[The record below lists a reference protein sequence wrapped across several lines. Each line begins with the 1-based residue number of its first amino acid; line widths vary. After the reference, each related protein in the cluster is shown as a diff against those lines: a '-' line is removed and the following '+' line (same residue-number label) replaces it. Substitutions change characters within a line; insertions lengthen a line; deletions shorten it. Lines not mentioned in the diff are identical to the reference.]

1 MLVSRIFRSRQKR
14 IASFSLALGQD
25 SVLGIFGLPAQP
37 ASVTPH
43 CLPIEAGANAPA
55 RAVTSALRAMFD
67 TGGDSTVANLVL
79 SSRYCRYLS
88 LPWSDALLDRP
99 ASANYLRQAFVDAY
113 GDGAADWYIVIPDTP
128 YGQTVVACAVERAVL
143 DQVRDTSL
151 ASRLSNVRPYFS
163 AAYELFRKEIDA
175 ANAVFAV
182 VEENLMTVGRICER
196 SVVEVDVLSAGE
208 AWPAVL
214 VAWLSRTALLE
225 GEPGPVFV
233 ACPPAWRGSAPQETG
248 ADWRFLEWPEPVR
261 ELVATNPALALA
273 ACLQ

>member
-1 MLVSRIFRSRQKR
+1 
-14 IASFSLALGQD
+14 
-25 SVLGIFGLPAQP
+25 
-37 ASVTPH
+37 
-43 CLPIEAGANAPA
+43 
-55 RAVTSALRAMFD
+55 MFD
-67 TGGDSTVANLVL
+67 TGGAPTIANLVL
-79 SSRYCRYLS
+79 SSHYCRYLS
-88 LPWSDALLDRP
+88 LPWSDALLDRS

-113 GDGAADWYIVIPDTP
+113 GDGAADWDIVIPESP

-143 DQVRDTSL
+143 DQIRDTSL
-151 ASRLSNVRPYFS
+151 ASRFSNVRPYFS
-163 AAYELFRKEIDA
+163 AAYESFRKEIDA
-175 ANAVFAV
+175 ENAVFV
-182 VEENLMTVGRICER
+182 IVEEGLMTVGRICER
-196 SVVEVDVLSAGE
+196 SVVEVDVLQAE
-208 AWPAVL
+208 NAWPAVL